1 MQNNLSH
8 LAQVFGQ
15 ITDPRSKHGTYQP
28 CAGILALTF
37 LGLLAGQNY
46 FTHIYRWAKQ
56 VRRQTTDGRHQ

>member
-8 LAQVFGQ
+8 LAEVFNQ
-15 ITDPRSKHGTYQP
+15 ATDPRSKHGTYLP

-46 FTHIYRWAKQ
+46 LSTSD
-56 VRRQTTDGRHQ
+56 DGQKITGKH